1 MILAAQLYTV
11 REFMKTPEDI
21 RASLIK
27 IRDIGYT
34 SVQVS
39 GVGPIEP
46 KELKAITDDLGLSIC
61 ATHIPYN
68 RFKQDLKNVI
78 EEHQLYECPYVG
90 IGSMPVEFRN
100 EEGFY
105 RFAKEFDEIGK
116 ELKKNGLQFVYHNH
130 RFEFEKFSGKT
141 GLDIL
146 VDETSPENF
155 WFLLD
160 TYWIQSGGADPV
172 RWIHKLKGRM
182 GVIHF
187 KDMAILND
195 QQMFAEIGKGNLEWD
210 SIIQA
215 CRETGIEWIA
225 IEQDACLGDPFY
237 SLKMSYDF
245 LKDKLQK

>member
-21 RASLIK
+21 RASLK
-27 IRDIGYT
+27 KVRDIGYT

-39 GVGPIEP
+39 GIGHIEP
-46 KELKAITDDLGLSIC
+46 KELKRITDELGLSIC
-61 ATHIPYN
+61 ATHIPYK
-68 RFKQDLKNVI
+68 RFREDLENVI
-78 EEHQLYECPYVG
+78 KEHQLYQCPYVG
-90 IGSMPVEFRN
+90 IGSMPPEFRN

-105 RFAKEFDEIGK
+105 RFAKEFDKIGA

-130 RFEFEKFSGKT
+130 RFEFEKFNGKL
-141 GLDIL
+141 GLEIL
-146 VDETSPENF
+146 MDETGPENF

-160 TYWIQSGGADPV
+160 TYWVQSGGADPV

-195 QQMFAEIGKGNLEWD
+195 QQIFAEIGNGNLEWD

-215 CRETGIEWIA
+215 CSETGIEWIA
-225 IEQDACLGDPFY
+225 IEQDTCLGDPFD
-237 SLKMSYDF
+237 SLKQSYEF
-245 LKDKLQK
+245 LKGRVK